1 MEKQDVNAKKYYTI
15 DLVHIFKFLWRKIW
29 VILLSAALCAA
40 AGIGISKFLIEET
53 YSSTILLYVNN
64 NSISVGSVGINF
76 SSSQLTAAQSLV
88 KTYGVILDNRTTL
101 ERVKEGVKDKLS
113 TDYTID
119 ELSDMI
125 ESGSANDTEVMY
137 VKVTCNNAWDA
148 KYIAESISIEL
159 PKVIGDSTEGVIQ
172 GATMKVVDEAVV
184 DEKKDGP
191 SVTKYTAVGL
201 MLGALGSM
209 LVLAIIAMLD
219 DRIHDEDYI
228 IDTYD
233 YPILAKIPDLVNTE
247 GKKYSYYYESKSHVK
262 NGDSHHSNDSDKK

>member
-29 VILLSAALCAA
+29 VILLAASLCAA
-40 AGIGISKFLIEET
+40 AGLGISKFLIEET

-64 NSISVGSVGINF
+64 NSISVGTVGINF

-101 ERVKEGVKDKLS
+101 EQVKEGIEGKVS
-113 TDYTID
+113 TEYSVED
-119 ELSDMI
+119 LSDMI

-137 VKVTCNNAWDA
+137 VKVTCNNAMDA
-148 KYIAESISIEL
+148 MYIANSIADKL
-159 PKVIGDSTEGVIQ
+159 PRIIGDSTEGIIQ
-172 GATMKVVDEAVV
+172 GATMKVVDYAVV

-191 SVTKYTAVGL
+191 SVTKYTAAGL
-201 MLGALGSM
+201 MLGALASI
-209 LVLAIIAMLD
+209 LVLAVIAMLD

-247 GKKYSYYYESKSHVK
+247 GKRYSYYYESKSKV
-262 NGDSHHSNDSDKK
+262 SNEASNQSNEN